1 MTGIERSIKG
11 ETRRI
16 PAGSK
21 LADVMAELATAAAVV
36 AAVNETFVP
45 RSRHGEYVLADGD
58 SVELLTPME
67 GG

>member
-1 MTGIERSIKG
+1 MIAISING

-16 PAGSK
+16 PVGSK
-21 LADVMAELATAAAVV
+21 LADVMEELAVSATVV

-45 RSRHGEYVLADGD
+45 RSRHGEHLLADGD
-58 SVELLTPME
+58 SVELLAPME